1 MKAAVSGSACAERGE
16 EMEKINEK
24 HLKKELVK
32 ECIFFRV
39 PPFNYSYRKQ
49 SRLDSSFVLNLY

>member
-1 MKAAVSGSACAERGE
+1 MKVAVSGSACAEKQE
-16 EMEKINEK
+16 EMEKINGK

-39 PPFNYSYRKQ
+39 PPFNHSYRKQ
-49 SRLDSSFVLNLY
+49 SGLD

>member
-1 MKAAVSGSACAERGE
+1 MKVAASGSACVERVE

-32 ECIFFRV
+32 ECILLRL

-49 SRLDSSFVLNLY
+49 SGLDSSFLLDLY